1 MRAQPLACLL
11 SLQLLTAAALA
22 APAAP
27 DGKPQR
33 PQRVV
38 SQSVGTD
45 ELLLAVAE
53 PAQIAALSH
62 LSQDATFSL
71 DPKLASAFPKLKSSD
86 AESVLALRPD
96 LVLAASYT
104 QPETLA
110 LLRRAGVPLIVS
122 EKFDTLPEVYEN
134 LRAIGK
140 AVGHEERAEQVIAQA
155 QARVVALEKALA
167 GVKPVR
173 VLSASTYPFTAG
185 AGTTFQDLCDHAGA
199 LNVAAEA
206 GLRGHVPTPEERVST
221 WTPEVLIA
229 SGEEGK
235 DADAINA
242 RLAQLQAYR
251 ALPAL
256 QQGRLL
262 LVPGPLMSSV
272 THNRIAAF
280 EWLARRLH
288 PERFKPA
295 KTP

>member
-1 MRAQPLACLL
+1 MRPRPLAASFL
-11 SLQLLTAAALA
+11 SLLLLAAAASA
-22 APAAP
+22 APAAQ
-27 DGKPQR
+27 PQR

-62 LSQDATFSL
+62 LSQDAKFSL
-71 DPKLASAFPKLKSSD
+71 DPAKASAFPKLKSSD

-110 LLRRAGVPLIVS
+110 LLRRAGVPLIVA

-140 AVGHEERAEQVIAQA
+140 AVGHEERAEAVIAASQ
-155 QARVVALEKALA
+155 QRVAALAKALA

-185 AGTTFQDLCDHAGA
+185 AETTFQDLCDHAGA

-229 SGEEGK
+229 SGEEGE
-235 DADAINA
+235 DPAA
-242 RLAQLQAYR
+242 LAQRLGQLPAYR
-251 ALPAL
+251 ALAAL
-256 QQGRLL
+256 KQGRVLM
-262 LVPGPLMSSV
+262 VPGPLMSSV

-288 PERFKPA
+288 PERFK
-295 KTP
+295 

>member
-1 MRAQPLACLL
+1 MRARPLACLL

-22 APAAP
+22 APA
-27 DGKPQR
+27 GKPQR

-45 ELLLAVAE
+45 ELLLAVAD
-53 PAQIAALSH
+53 PGQIGGLSH

-86 AESVLALRPD
+86 AESVLALHPD

-110 LLRRAGVPLIVS
+110 LLRRAGVPLIIA

-134 LRAIGK
+134 LRAVGR
-140 AVGHEERAEQVIAQA
+140 AVGHQERAEQVIADA
-155 QARVVALEKALA
+155 QQRVAALAKTLA

-185 AGTTFQDLCDHAGA
+185 AETTFQDLCDHAGA
-199 LNVAAEA
+199 INVAAEA

-235 DADAINA
+235 DPAEVAA
-242 RLAQLQAYR
+242 RLAQLPAYR

-256 QQGRLL
+256 AQGRLL
-262 LVPGPLMSSV
+262 LVPGPLMASV
-272 THNRIAAF
+272 THHRIAAF

-288 PERFKPA
+288 PERFPPS
-295 KTP
+295 KTR